1 MRALALLVTYLGCSL
16 FATATLADER
26 PWFVDAT
33 LDVGLE
39 LPSRPGSLHEDVFA
53 LAEIMGSG
61 LAVFDFDGDGDL
73 DVFLVRDA
81 DDRPRLFENDL
92 EHSGAFV
99 DGSANL
105 PSVEGGMLMGAA
117 VGDVDNDGDLDL
129 FLTGFGTARLWLNGP
144 NRFEDASARLGAID
158 PVWGASAAFCDLD
171 LDGDLDLVVTN
182 YVRADARSCPNA
194 AGEPDFC
201 PPNAFAPVNDTI
213 LTNRGDGAFE
223 SATFAGTARAGLGLV
238 CFDIDGDGAIEVAV
252 ANDGQPNQLWS
263 PGDAWQDDAVARGF
277 AVNIMGEDEAGMGV
291 ALADVQN
298 DGALDLF
305 VTHIDVETNTL
316 WIGERGR
323 FFDETSRHGLA
334 KPSVGTTG
342 FGVAAFDADRD
353 GDVDLAIANGKVRRR
368 VGSEPSRASY
378 AEPNL
383 LLENRDGRFYP
394 RCMGDAF
401 CSSEDIGRGLVARDL
416 DGDGALDLVTSDN
429 EGRLR
434 FFRNVSGP
442 SRWVGI
448 RAWDGV
454 RDAVGALVR
463 IVDERLPPR
472 SRPVLHTTS
481 YLSSRD
487 AATFFGLG
495 KLFEGD
501 HVGVE
506 VTWPDGFRES
516 FLVEVD
522 RLSIVVRGEGEA
534 AAGLE

>member
-1 MRALALLVTYLGCSL
+1 
-16 FATATLADER
+16 
-26 PWFVDAT
+26 
-33 LDVGLE
+33 
-39 LPSRPGSLHEDVFA
+39 
-53 LAEIMGSG
+53 MGSG
-61 LAVFDFDGDGDL
+61 LAVFDFDGDADL
-73 DVFLVRDA
+73 DVFLVRAA
-81 DDRPRLFENDL
+81 DGHPRLFENDL
-92 EHSGAFV
+92 DRSGSFV
-99 DGSANL
+99 DVSASL
-105 PSVEGGMLMGAA
+105 PSIDDGMLMGAA

-129 FLTGFGTARLWLNGP
+129 FISGFGVARLWLNGP
-144 NRFEDASARLGAID
+144 ARFVDASARLGAID

-171 LDGDLDLVVTN
+171 TDGDLDLVVTN

-194 AGEPDFC
+194 AGEPEFC
-201 PPNAFAPVNDTI
+201 PPNAFAPQNDTI
-213 LTNRGDGAFE
+213 LENRGDGRFE
-223 SATFAGTARAGLGLV
+223 PTTLAGTARAGLGLV

-252 ANDGQPNQLWS
+252 ANDGQPNQVWN
-263 PGDAWQDDAVARGF
+263 PADDWQDDAVARGF
-277 AVNIMGEDEAGMGV
+277 AVNFMGEEEAGMGV
-291 ALADVQN
+291 ALTDVQN

-334 KPSVGTTG
+334 SPSIGLTG

-378 AEPNL
+378 VEPNL

-394 RCMGDAF
+394 HCTGDGF
-401 CSSEDIGRGLVARDL
+401 CSREDIGRGLVARDM

-429 EGRLR
+429 EGRVR

-448 RAWDGV
+448 RAWDGA

-463 IVDERLPPR
+463 IVGKDMSPQA
-472 SRPVLHTTS
+472 RPVLHTTS

-495 KLFEGD
+495 SWETD
-501 HVGVE
+501 RVGVE
-506 VTWPDGFRES
+506 VSWPGGFRERFS
-516 FLVEVD
+516 VDVD
-522 RLSIVVRGEGEA
+522 RLSVVVRGEGEA
-534 AAGLE
+534 VAGAE